1 MKNSAF
7 KNIITTIVTI
17 CLIAVAAFAGWQVF
31 SILHSTSTAKKAYS
45 DIAAE
50 AAGQAGQSEAPADP
64 LQRQFNWEFLQA
76 HYPGIIGW
84 ISDPAGSIDYPIMQA
99 SNNEYYLTHLP
110 GGTANSHGSLFL
122 DCDGSA
128 DFADWNNIVYG
139 HNMKDG
145 TMLACLTEYEAQ
157 SYYDEHPSMIL
168 YTPSGNYTL
177 PVLSGYITNAVSDA
191 YQQGGTAAD
200 HAAWLQTI
208 LARSAFTAAPC
219 SAEEPHVLTLSTC
232 INGTDNSDK
241 RFVLHLGILAA

>member
-1 MKNSAF
+1 
-7 KNIITTIVTI
+7 
-17 CLIAVAAFAGWQVF
+17 
-31 SILHSTSTAKKAYS
+31 
-45 DIAAE
+45 
-50 AAGQAGQSEAPADP
+50 
-64 LQRQFNWEFLQA
+64 
-76 HYPGIIGW
+76 
-84 ISDPAGSIDYPIMQA
+84 
-99 SNNEYYLTHLP
+99 
-110 GGTANSHGSLFL
+110 
-122 DCDGSA
+122 
-128 DFADWNNIVYG
+128 
-139 HNMKDG
+139 MKDG

-241 RFVLHLGILAA
+241 RFVLHLGILAAN